1 MTEVHDAGAL
11 LFFVPGV
18 CYIALQSLLSYR
30 ARPFGSSP
38 AVCRARS
45 GIAALAAV
53 ALFPSILSTPPP
65 PSLVRLKRSGRQSK
79 VFFPSWMNS
88 AVICAFF
95 VTQTTLHRD
104 VGDEVRPRQRANRR
118 DE

>member
-65 PSLVRLKRSGRQSK
+65 PESG
-79 VFFPSWMNS
+79 PS
-88 AVICAFF
+88 
-95 VTQTTLHRD
+95 QTERETKQGVLSFMDEFSGHLCVLRD
-104 VGDEVRPRQRANRR
+104 TDHPAQRRGGRGEA
-118 DE
+118 ETTSQQAG